1 MSKPRAPIAPKRTDP
16 DGSATNAARRAGD
29 RGRAAASPAR
39 ERSAGQRAA
48 SPAGPERGRKSP
60 ASPASSPT
68 ARGPRRVL
76 VTAGPTREYI
86 DPVRYISNE
95 STGKMGFALAAAAA
109 ARGDRVTLI
118 AGPVNQPTP
127 PGVERVDVES
137 AREMLAELKRHFR
150 SADALFMTAAVADWR
165 PKRRLSGKWRKKD
178 GGTQSASIELVRNPD
193 LLATVSKRK
202 GARLVVGFALETGD
216 GRRRALAK
224 LRRKNADYIV
234 LNDQTALGA
243 DRSTVTILGRDG
255 SSRTLTRRP
264 KPEIAAALA
273 ALEAPSGA

>member
-1 MSKPRAPIAPKRTDP
+1 MSRARAAAAVGRESQGRRSAGAAVRSAARAASARSGRASAGSAAGRSAPSDPPRAPRH
-16 DGSATNAARRAGD
+16 
-29 RGRAAASPAR
+29 
-39 ERSAGQRAA
+39 
-48 SPAGPERGRKSP
+48 
-60 ASPASSPT
+60 
-68 ARGPRRVL
+68 VL

-178 GGTQSASIELVRNPD
+178 GGNQSASIELVRNPD

-264 KPEIAAALA
+264 KSEIAAALA
-273 ALEAPSGA
+273 ALQAPSGA

>member
-1 MSKPRAPIAPKRTDP
+1 MSKPRAPIAPQRTDP
-16 DGSATNAARRAGD
+16 DGPATNAARRAGD
-29 RGRAAASPAR
+29 RGRTAARAAP
-39 ERSAGQRAA
+39 ERSAGRRAA

-60 ASPASSPT
+60 GSPASSPP

-109 ARGDRVTLI
+109 ARGDLVTLI
-118 AGPVNQPTP
+118 TGPVHQPTP
-127 PGVERVDVES
+127 PGVVRIDVQS
-137 AREMLAELKRHFR
+137 AREMLAELKRHFQA
-150 SADALFMTAAVADWR
+150 ADALYMTAAVADWR
-165 PKRRLSGKWRKKD
+165 PKRRLAGKWRKKD
-178 GGTQSASIELVRNPD
+178 GGTQTASIELVRNPD

-202 GARLVVGFALETGD
+202 GGRLVVGFALETGD
-216 GRRRALAK
+216 GQRRALAK

-255 SSRTLTRRP
+255 SSRTLAQRP
-264 KPEIAAALA
+264 KSEIAAALA
-273 ALEAPSGA
+273 ALEAPAPA